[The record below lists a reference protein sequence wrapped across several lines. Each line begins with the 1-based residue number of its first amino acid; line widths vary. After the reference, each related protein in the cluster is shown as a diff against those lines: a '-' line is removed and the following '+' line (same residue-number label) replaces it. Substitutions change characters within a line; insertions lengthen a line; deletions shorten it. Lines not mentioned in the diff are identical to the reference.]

1 MDTKLQIIDIS
12 KSLFQ
17 QKGYKGVGITEILNA
32 CNISKGS
39 FYHHFP
45 NGKEELLITCL
56 QSINETITTS
66 IEFFF
71 NHYPTTQEA
80 THAMIDKLVADFERE
95 GTIAAATFT
104 SIVSEMGSLSDPAR
118 NVCLDLYS
126 KMQRIY
132 STKLVAEGF
141 PQETAHSI
149 ALMMTASLEGG
160 IMLCLTQSSSDPL
173 KIISNVIPNLFK
185 KY

>member
-1 MDTKLQIIDIS
+1 MDTKQQIIDIS
-12 KSLFQ
+12 KALFQ
-17 QKGYKGVGITEILNA
+17 QKGYKGVGIAEILKE

-56 QSINETITTS
+56 QSIKETITS
-66 IEFFF
+66 DIEFFF

-80 THAMIDKLVADFERE
+80 THAMIDKLIDFERE

-104 SIVSEMGSLSDPAR
+104 SIVSEMGSLSDPVR

-132 STKLVAEGF
+132 SDKLVGDGF
-141 PQETAHSI
+141 PQEAANSL

-160 IMLCLTQSSSDPL
+160 IMLCLTQNSSDPL

-185 KY
+185 KI